1 MDQPIPLLEAERQA
15 GDSKSQKARG
25 NLSPR
30 DCILHQT
37 MNRLPVANQ
46 VFLASGTVDI
56 FQEGHSLEEI
66 YGRPEKLP
74 LLCTQETKGL
84 ELGR

>member
-1 MDQPIPLLEAERQA
+1 MKPEPE
-15 GDSKSQKARG
+15 RG
-25 NLSPR
+25 NLGPR
-30 DCILHQT
+30 HGILYQT
-37 MNRLPVANQ
+37 ASRLPVANQ